1 MKPATEQ
8 DWQAE
13 ITGYASCTDGEQPVC
28 QVIDGRR
35 IIAEFLPA
43 DMANLIAAAPDLYRA
58 LQNLI
63 AYAAREIGV
72 EPDEAISGHFKEARE
87 ALNKATTHENKNNE
101 TCTAKT

>member
-13 ITGYASCTDGEQPVC
+13 ITGYASCTGGKQPVYH
-28 QVIDGRR
+28 VTDGRR

-43 DMANLIAAAPDLYRA
+43 DMANLIAAAPNLYRA

-72 EPDEAISGHFKEARE
+72 EPDEAIGGHFKEARA
-87 ALNKATTHENKNNE
+87 ALNKAAAQENTNNE

>member
-1 MKPATEQ
+1 MKPVTEQ

-13 ITGYASCTDGEQPVC
+13 ITGYASCTGGKQPVC
-28 QVIDGRR
+28 HVTDGHR

-72 EPDEAISGHFKEARE
+72 APREAVGGHFREARE
-87 ALNKATTHENKNNE
+87 ALEKAAASPEPSV
-101 TCTAKT
+101 